1 MTEPFQFSNGQLAR
15 NGEDLIKLCQQFPD
29 DATNYLV
36 REDFEKWLVY
46 IGETQF
52 AQCAATARQIDSDAR
67 QKLETFVNR
76 CQVSVAT
83 PPLPATTTSPEV
95 PTPAPSTP
103 TNSEP
108 TNKVA
113 ATPKATQATTVS
125 TNSSIN
131 ATDGPQTPPA
141 EPTPESPKV
150 SLLAIISQFI
160 YNILSNRGRANPDS
174 LKRKE

>member
-36 REDFEKWLVY
+36 REDFEKWLAY
-46 IGETQF
+46 IGESQF
-52 AQCAATARQIDSDAR
+52 AQCAATARQSDTDVR

-76 CQVSVAT
+76 CQTQTSVAT
-83 PPLPATTTSPEV
+83 PPAPATTTSP
-95 PTPAPSTP
+95 PSES

-108 TNKVA
+108 TNQVA
-113 ATPKATQATTVS
+113 ATSPATPAKSVS
-125 TNSSIN
+125 TSSSIN
-131 ATDGPQTPPA
+131 ATNGSQTPPA
-141 EPTPESPKV
+141 ETAPESPKV

-160 YNILSNRGRANPDS
+160 YNLLSNRGRAKPDS
-174 LKRKE
+174 LKSRE

>member
-36 REDFEKWLVY
+36 GEDFEKWLIY
-46 IGETQF
+46 IGENQF
-52 AQCAATARQIDSDAR
+52 AQCAATARQSDADIR

-76 CQVSVAT
+76 CQASVAT
-83 PPLPATTTSPEV
+83 PPPPVTTTTSP
-95 PTPAPSTP
+95 SDS
-103 TNSEP
+103 TNSEA
-108 TNKVA
+108 NNEVA
-113 ATPKATQATTVS
+113 ETSPAT
-125 TNSSIN
+125 SSIN

-141 EPTPESPKV
+141 ETAPESPKV

-174 LKRKE
+174 LKRRE